1 MGCFYQ
7 ISHEVP
13 LKVGEMVLSQSK
25 SLTTPEIAQPSPAY
39 ADSSRGLNTQGGAR
53 GNAEAWASGML
64 EGGGSCFSSGYC
76 PWSGCRE
83 TGRWSSTVIL
93 VAAPPRLS
101 PKPPTPASP
110 HASPPPQPRE
120 CL

>member
-64 EGGGSCFSSGYC
+64 EGGAVAFPQAIALG
-76 PWSGCRE
+76 
-83 TGRWSSTVIL
+83 
-93 VAAPPRLS
+93 VAAVR
-101 PKPPTPASP
+101 
-110 HASPPPQPRE
+110 RE
-120 CL
+120 DGLAP